1 MTCLGNTLACVYR
14 EKCTNTSIVGL
25 YILTVLLEKRYTSCR
40 LFIQYILNL
49 GIHLIEYPKAVKNEW
64 IDSVCINREKSEKYV
79 LSQKCKFKKSMN
91 IIYVKVSDT

>member
-1 MTCLGNTLACVYR
+1 M
-14 EKCTNTSIVGL
+14 
-25 YILTVLLEKRYTSCR
+25 
-40 LFIQYILNL
+40 NL
-49 GIHLIEYPKAVKNEW
+49 GIHLIEYSKAVKNEW